1 MGRDLDR
8 FLHERNTPNPT
19 AVELAR
25 FMEVLFDEKE
35 RGTLVT
41 DEPTGSGEHRLGN
54 DLEMEFE
61 PDAEDAGA
69 AAGPQEPMSVQ
80 KLLKRFGL
88 K

>member
-1 MGRDLDR
+1 
-8 FLHERNTPNPT
+8 
-19 AVELAR
+19 
-25 FMEVLFDEKE
+25 MEVLFDEKE

-41 DEPTGSGEHRLGN
+41 DEPTGSGEHRSGGS

-61 PDAEDAGA
+61 PDVDDAGEA
-69 AAGPQEPMSVQ
+69 PGGPVEPMSVQ